1 MTGSKPPSANGSST
15 PMSCGHCGTHSVFQV
30 RSEGTQH
37 GETPFVDSRIANSQ
51 GFDGQTIT
59 TWRVLECSI
68 CHQPTLV
75 QEVVEYTYNDDFQ
88 GNPTIDAADTTVL
101 YPRAATKTVPTDLPP
116 KIAEEYKAAL
126 QVQNISLNACA
137 VLLRRTL
144 EAIFNY
150 EKAQGKTLEQKVD
163 YLLKSANIPP
173 LLAEMAHLGRH
184 IGNLGAH
191 VDADEVTKEDVTVL
205 LNFIE
210 VIFVYLYATPT
221 KVLAF
226 KERLKKTP

>member
-1 MTGSKPPSANGSST
+1 ML
-15 PMSCGHCGTHSVFQV
+15 CGHCGKHGVFQV

-37 GETPFVDSRIANSQ
+37 GEVLWKNPADAIQS
-51 GFDGQTIT
+51 GHDGQKIT
-59 TWRVLECSI
+59 TWRVLECAT

-75 QEVVEYTYNDDFQ
+75 QELVDYTFDYED
-88 GNPTIDAADTTVL
+88 GATIYAAETTVL
-101 YPRAATKTVPTDLPP
+101 YPKTSAKVLPADLPP

-126 QVQNISLNACA
+126 QVQHISLNACA

-150 EKAQGKTLEQKVD
+150 EKAPQGKTLEQKVD

-191 VDADEVTKEDVTVL
+191 VDADEVTEEDVTVL

-210 VIFVYLYATPT
+210 VIFVYFYTTPK

-226 KERLKKTP
+226 KEKLKKTP

>member
-1 MTGSKPPSANGSST
+1 MV
-15 PMSCGHCGTHSVFQV
+15 CGHCGKQSIFQL
-30 RSEGTQH
+30 RGEGTQH
-37 GETPFVDSRIANSQ
+37 NETLWKNSRDAQNAGVDFQI
-51 GFDGQTIT
+51 IT
-59 TWRVLECSI
+59 TWRIFECSV

-75 QEVVEYTYNDDFQ
+75 QEVVTYNHD
-88 GNPTIDAADTTVL
+88 GIYEPEVTDAETAVL
-101 YPRAATKTVPTDLPP
+101 YPKSIQKVVLSDLPP
-116 KIAEEYKAAL
+116 KIAEEYEAAL
-126 QVQNISLNACA
+126 QVQHISLNACA

-144 EAIFNY
+144 EALFNH

-163 YLLKSANIPP
+163 YLLKSATIPQ
-173 LLAEMAHLGRH
+173 LLADMAHLGRH

-191 VDADEVTKEDVTVL
+191 VDANEVTEEDVTVL

-210 VIFVYLYATPT
+210 VIFVYLYTTPT